1 MSIAR
6 IDKQMVYRQTARS
19 EKVRTTSRARI
30 LRAARKL
37 FSERAYN
44 ETTMQDIVREAKTSI
59 GNAYFYFA
67 NKEDLLASLL
77 EAAAR
82 ATWARA
88 DEVIASVEPG
98 AARIAVAVYANIM
111 NLLTTD
117 KDLARIALTGE
128 PGVVR
133 HIVELHRARLLA
145 LFLANFPDRSK
156 KDLLITTAAILGAN
170 RMALELFVTGELDI
184 PARELADSLLRWH
197 LRALNLPE
205 QEIARVLRVAA
216 RTVKPKPAANQA
228 PRRPKVPRKERLRAV

>member
-1 MSIAR
+1 
-6 IDKQMVYRQTARS
+6 MVYRQTARS

-37 FSERAYN
+37 FSEHAYD

-67 NKEDLLASLL
+67 NKEGLLTSLL

-88 DEVIASVEPG
+88 DEAIVSVEPG

-133 HIVELHRARLLA
+133 HIVELHRARLIA
-145 LFLANFPDRSK
+145 LFVANFPGRSEK
-156 KDLLITTAAILGAN
+156 ELLITTAAILGAN
-170 RMALELFVTGELDI
+170 RMALELFVTGEIDI
-184 PARELADSLLRWH
+184 PARELAHFLLSWH
-197 LRALNLPE
+197 LRAFNLPE
-205 QEIARVLRVAA
+205 QEIARVLRIAA
-216 RTVKPKPAANQA
+216 RTVKSEPAVKRARGDPK
-228 PRRPKVPRKERLRAV
+228 RREKRA

>member
-1 MSIAR
+1 
-6 IDKQMVYRQTARS
+6 MVYRQTARS
-19 EKVRTTSRARI
+19 EKVRATSRARI

-37 FSERAYN
+37 FSERAYD

-67 NKEDLLASLL
+67 NKEDLLTCLL
-77 EAAAR
+77 EAAAH

-98 AARIAVAVYANIM
+98 AARIAVAVYANLM

-133 HIVELHRARLLA
+133 HIVELHRVRLA
-145 LFLANFPDRSK
+145 TLFVANFPERSEK
-156 KDLLITTAAILGAN
+156 ELLMTTAAILGAN
-170 RMALELFVTGELDI
+170 RMALELFVMGGLDI
-184 PARELADSLLRWH
+184 SARELAHFLLRWH
-197 LRALNLPE
+197 LRAFDLPE
-205 QEIARVLRVAA
+205 QEIARVLRIAT
-216 RTVKPKPAANQA
+216 RTVKPKPGANKA
-228 PRRPKVPRKERLRAV
+228 PTPPKRAGKTA